1 MMMMMIIIIQFYY
14 YFHYYHHQY
23 KFVYSS
29 IAHIILPGLFWHYR
43 MLQAS
48 SNFNCNNANCRFS
61 FLSRVF
67 KIIYVFLYG
76 TLVNL
81 LFTLFIKI
89 YVGQLRP
96 HFLAVCKPNMSLIN
110 CSDGYIT
117 NYVCTG
123 TDEAAIERARLV
135 WNLYMQVNY
144 YSPLKHIGKPLLN

>member
-1 MMMMMIIIIQFYY
+1 MMMIIIIIIIIMMITIIIIIQFYY
-14 YFHYYHHQY
+14 YFIIIIINISLYIQVQPILSCL
-23 KFVYSS
+23 VYSD
-29 IAHIILPGLFWHYR
+29 IIECCRLLVISTAT
-43 MLQAS
+43 MLTAD
-48 SNFNCNNANCRFS
+48 FS

-135 WNLYMQVNY
+135 
-144 YSPLKHIGKPLLN
+144 

>member
-1 MMMMMIIIIQFYY
+1 MTITMIIIIIQFYY

-48 SNFNCNNANCRFS
+48 SYFNRNNANFRFS

-135 WNLYMQVNY
+135 WNLDMQVN
-144 YSPLKHIGKPLLN
+144 